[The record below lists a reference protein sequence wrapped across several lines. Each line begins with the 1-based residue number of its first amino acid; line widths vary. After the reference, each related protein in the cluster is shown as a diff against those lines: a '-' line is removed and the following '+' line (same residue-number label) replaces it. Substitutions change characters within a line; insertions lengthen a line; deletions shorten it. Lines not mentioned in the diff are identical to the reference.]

1 MPQPFCNLCD
11 QLLVLNS
18 LCLRDAM
25 HAGNHWDDLNYGL
38 TVKRGRGFGGLGW
51 LPYSSWMTLVAT
63 LNPGLQRGMM
73 KVHVTMN

>member
-1 MPQPFCNLCD
+1 
-11 QLLVLNS
+11 
-18 LCLRDAM
+18 M
-25 HAGNHWDDLNYGL
+25 HAGNHWGDLNYGL

-51 LPYSSWMTLVAT
+51 LQYSPWMTLVAT